1 MHKIPAWGMLAPVWP
16 GKANPQKGYKVE
28 HSTLGRS
35 GIAVSKICLGT
46 MTWGEQNSEAEA
58 HAQLDYALAHGVNFI
73 DTAEMYPVPPGR
85 ETYTRTEQ
93 YIGNWIRARGR
104 RDDFVLA
111 SKIAG
116 PTGNNNLDSYIRGG
130 NDFSRAQII
139 AACEA
144 SLQRLHT
151 DYLDLYQ
158 LHWPERQVNFFG
170 RLGVTDIDRK
180 EHFTPFEEI
189 VDALQTLVAQGK
201 IRAYGLS
208 NETAW
213 GTMRFL
219 NLHEADPSRP
229 RPASVQN
236 PYNLLNRSYEVGL
249 SEVSLR
255 EDVPLLA
262 YSPLAFGVLSGKY
275 RHGALPENSRLAL
288 FSRFQRYTKPQGLAA
303 VERYAAIAEEA
314 GLSLT
319 HLALAFVNSRPFVAS
334 NIIGAT
340 TLDQLQENLASVEVK
355 LGEDVLA
362 AIDAVHA
369 EISNPCP

>member
-1 MHKIPAWGMLAPVWP
+1 METRP
-16 GKANPQKGYKVE
+16 
-28 HSTLGRS
+28 LGRS
-35 GIAVSKICLGT
+35 GIQVSKLCLGT
-46 MTWGEQNSEAEA
+46 MTWGEQNSESEA
-58 HAQLDYALAHGVNFI
+58 HEQLDFALANGINFI
-73 DTAEMYPVPPGR
+73 DTAEMYPVPPNR
-85 ETYTRTEQ
+85 HTYTFTEQ
-93 YIGNWIRARGR
+93 YIGNWIQRRRR

-116 PTGNNNLDSYIRGG
+116 PTSANKMENYIRGG

-139 AACEA
+139 EACNA
-144 SLQRLHT
+144 SLKRLKT
-151 DYLDLYQ
+151 DYIDLYQ
-158 LHWPERQVNFFG
+158 LHWPERGTNFFG
-170 RLGVTDIDRK
+170 RLGLSDIDTALP
-180 EHFTPFEEI
+180 FTPFEEI
-189 VDALQTLVAQGK
+189 ADTLGDLVKQGK

-213 GTMRFL
+213 GAMRYL
-219 NLHEADPSRP
+219 NAHEHKPGHRP

-255 EDVPLLA
+255 EDIPLLA

-288 FSRFQRYTKPQGLAA
+288 YPRFGRYSNPQGLAA
-303 VERYAAIAEEA
+303 VERYAAVAQEA
-314 GLSLT
+314 GISLT
-319 HLALAFVNSRPFVAS
+319 TLALAFVGSRRFVAS

-340 TLDQLQENLASVEVK
+340 NLAQLAENIAAGQAELSA
-355 LGEDVLA
+355 DTLA
-362 AIDAVHA
+362 AIDAVHT